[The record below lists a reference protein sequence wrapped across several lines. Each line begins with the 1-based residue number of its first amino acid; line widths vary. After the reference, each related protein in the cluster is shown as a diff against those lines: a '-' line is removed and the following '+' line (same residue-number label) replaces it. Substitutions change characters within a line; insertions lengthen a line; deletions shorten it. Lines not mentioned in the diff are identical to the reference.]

1 MNVIVYD
8 EKGLRHTLTLVHEI
22 LERPDDIAITYT
34 DLSHP
39 ATDSSEPNISS
50 NLSFRFDKVWS

>member
-34 DLSHP
+34 DLSDN
-39 ATDSSEPNISS
+39 TFKSQI
-50 NLSFRFDKVWS
+50 FKKVLIARIGVTL

>member
-34 DLSHP
+34 DLSDN
-39 ATDSSEPNISS
+39 TFKSQI
-50 NLSFRFDKVWS
+50 FKKVLIARIVVTL